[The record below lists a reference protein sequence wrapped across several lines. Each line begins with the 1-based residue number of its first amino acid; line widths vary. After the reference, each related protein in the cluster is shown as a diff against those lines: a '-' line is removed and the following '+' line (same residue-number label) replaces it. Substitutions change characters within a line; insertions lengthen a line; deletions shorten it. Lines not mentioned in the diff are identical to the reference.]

1 MTEFNNAHTSLE
13 EVHVG
18 DHVAF
23 MSSYDKFWTVAT
35 VTGETKTMLAIGDE
49 RYMRRSGY
57 RHGDRSSWH
66 KDRIEPLG
74 ARLWGSAT
82 YADQIRDGAVERA
95 EQQRRNKALSIID
108 AIRWRNLS
116 IELLEQIVALIVAEG
131 KAKEE
136 TK

>member
-1 MTEFNNAHTSLE
+1 MTEFNNNKTSLDD
-13 EVHVG
+13 VHVG

-23 MSSYDKFWTVAT
+23 LSSYDKFWTVAT

-49 RYMRRSGY
+49 RYMRRTGY

-74 ARLWGSAT
+74 ARLWGDAT

-95 EQQRRNKALSIID
+95 EQKRRG
-108 AIRWRNLS
+108 
-116 IELLEQIVALIVAEG
+116 VALDTIGSVNWRKMSTTTLESVAAIVEAEQ

>member
-1 MTEFNNAHTSLE
+1 MTEFNNAHTSLDD
-13 EVHVG
+13 VRVG

-23 MSSYDKFWTVAT
+23 LSSYDKLWTVAT
-35 VTGETKTMLAIGDE
+35 VTGETKTMLAIGNE

-74 ARLWGSAT
+74 AGGRTT
-82 YADQIRDGAVERA
+82 YADLIRDGAVERA
-95 EQQRRNKALSIID
+95 EQQRRGTALDTIGSVS
-108 AIRWRNLS
+108 WRKMSTNV
-116 IELLEQIVALIVAEG
+116 LEQIAAIIKAEQ
-131 KAKEE
+131 KAKDA